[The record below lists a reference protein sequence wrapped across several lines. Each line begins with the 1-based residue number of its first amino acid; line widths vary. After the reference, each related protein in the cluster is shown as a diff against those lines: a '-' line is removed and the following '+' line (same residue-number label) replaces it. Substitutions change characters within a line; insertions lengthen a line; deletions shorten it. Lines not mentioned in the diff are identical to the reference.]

1 MTLLEFRNNDEA
13 EWGRSRVENATL
25 DKLAL
30 RRRER
35 TRRERFMQENRE
47 RQLRDDRGRYVKP
60 ESGPVEGE
68 VFMTASGFRAYVST
82 IANLSSGPG
91 AASVEFRR
99 VHVSLPYISL
109 QHRGYEQAKSA

>member
-13 EWGRSRVENATL
+13 EWGRSRVENSVL
-25 DKLAL
+25 DRLAL
-30 RRRER
+30 RRRDR
-35 TRRERFMQENRE
+35 KRREQFLQENRD
-47 RQLRDDRGRYVKP
+47 RRLRDDKGRYVKP

-68 VFMTASGFRAYVST
+68 VFMTSSGFLAYVST

-91 AASVEFRR
+91 AASVDFRR

-109 QHRGYEQAKSA
+109 QHGGNEQAKTA